1 MDEDRKLVRAAVIHL
16 AWPVMLQHLLMTM
29 MFMVDTIMLGWYSQ
43 SALAAV
49 GISGPITMMVRL
61 TMMCIPIAT
70 LAMVARSVGENNP
83 AKTNTNAVTSLAI
96 GVVVGSIVSIFGAV
110 FARNVITFFAEPSS
124 KLYQQAVTYLSITLS
139 VFVMN
144 CLFMI
149 CTAILRGAGDTRT
162 PLKITI
168 FANILN
174 IIVNYILIYGK
185 LGFPE
190 MGVKGAAIATFIS
203 SAIEG
208 FIIVIFL
215 FSKKSPV
222 KLSLGSFALVNKLT
236 AKILLQI
243 SLPAAIEPLITQLG
257 GILFIKIVASIGQAA
272 LATHYVITRIES
284 LSFMPGMGLSIATGA
299 LVGQYLGAKKPDLA
313 DLSIRESVRFALLIM
328 SSLGVLFALFPPF
341 IIGIFTGDVAVR
353 SLGVTCLWIAAIEQP
368 FLAYAMVH
376 QGTFRGAGDTVT
388 PLYINFIGVWLIRL
402 PLAYL
407 FVKVFNMG
415 LKGVW
420 LSMPIDWLIRAVV
433 YTFFYKKR
441 KWEKINI

>member
-1 MDEDRKLVRAAVIHL
+1 MEGNKQSVRRAVIHL
-16 AWPVMLQHLLMTM
+16 AWPVMLQHLLMTI
-29 MFMVDTIMLGWYSQ
+29 MFLADTIMLGWYSQ

-49 GISGPITMMVRL
+49 GISGPVTMMVRL
-61 TMMCIPIAT
+61 TLMCLPIAT

-83 AKTNTNAVTSLAI
+83 TKTNTNAVTSLTI
-96 GVVVGSIVSIFGAV
+96 GVVVGSIVSIFGAA
-110 FARNVITFFAEPSS
+110 FARSVITFFAEPSS
-124 KLYQQAVTYLSITLS
+124 ELYQQAVIYLSITLS

-144 CLFMI
+144 CLFLI

-168 FANILN
+168 FANLIN
-174 IIVNYILIYGK
+174 IIGNYILIYGK

-208 FIIVIFL
+208 LIILIFL

-222 KLSLGSFALVNKLT
+222 KLSLGNFALVNKRT

-243 SLPAAIEPLITQLG
+243 SWPAAIEPLITQFG

-328 SSLGVLFALFPPF
+328 SFLGIIFALFPSF
-341 IIGIFTGDVAVR
+341 IIGIFTGDDAVR
-353 SLGVTCLWIAAIEQP
+353 FLGVTCLLIAAIEQP
-368 FLAYAMVH
+368 FMAYAMVH

-407 FVKVFNMG
+407 FVKVFNLG
-415 LKGVW
+415 LMGVW
-420 LSMPIDWLIRAVV
+420 MAMPIDWLIRSII
-433 YTFFYKKR
+433 YKIMYQKR
-441 KWEKINI
+441 RWEKVSF